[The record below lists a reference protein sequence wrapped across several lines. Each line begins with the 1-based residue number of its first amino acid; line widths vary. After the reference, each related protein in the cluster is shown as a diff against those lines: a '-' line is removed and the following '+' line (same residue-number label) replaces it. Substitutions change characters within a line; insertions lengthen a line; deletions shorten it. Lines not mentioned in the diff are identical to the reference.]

1 MTEFLTV
8 TSGSETSVRQDAP
21 ADQPHEQ
28 FVSFLVGDRIYGVDI
43 MQVREITQW
52 APTTAL
58 PNQPAHTRGVLNL
71 RGTIVPVHDLRMR
84 FGGPQTEPK
93 NSHVIVIV
101 SIRERLTGILVDA
114 VSDIISAVRE
124 DILPVPNASN
134 MVSPAITGLI
144 NKDETVVAIIDLDS
158 LFPAD
163 RKAAL

>member
-1 MTEFLTV
+1 MTDILTAQ
-8 TSGSETSVRQDAP
+8 TGPENTVRQDAP
-21 ADQPHEQ
+21 TDQHHEQ
-28 FVSFLVGDRIYGVDI
+28 FVSFRVGERIYGVDI

-52 APTTAL
+52 APTTPL

-84 FGGPQTEPK
+84 FGGPQTEPQS
-93 NSHVIVIV
+93 SHVIVIV
-101 SIRERLTGILVDA
+101 SIREKLTGILVDA

-124 DILPVPNASN
+124 DILPVPNASDIDT
-134 MVSPAITGLI
+134 PAIAGLV
-144 NKDETVVAIIDLDS
+144 NKEETVVAIIDLDA